1 MLEHTDNLGVPPLS
15 AEAIPKPVVTAHWRR
30 ILDKNGALLLM
41 AAPGLVLLFAFAY
54 LPLSG
59 LVLAFK
65 NYRANQ
71 GIWGS
76 AWVGFDNFHY
86 LFATSDAWRI
96 TFNTLFLNGT
106 FIVVTV
112 AGALG
117 VALLLNE
124 VQHTIRARFYQ
135 SALFFPYFLSW
146 VVVGYIGFAFLSTDG
161 GFINSLLSHFGI
173 QPIAWYSN
181 ANAWIIIITIVNL
194 WKNVG
199 FWSVVY
205 LAGMLAISP
214 EFYEAAKI
222 DGATKLNQIRYV
234 TIPLL
239 TPLIVINVLLSIG
252 RIFYADFGLF
262 FNVTRDSSLLYPTM
276 DVIDTYVYRALRTL
290 GDVGMASA
298 AGFYQSVVGFILVLI
313 ANRIVKRFDPEKA
326 LF

>member
-1 MLEHTDNLGVPPLS
+1 MVQKIDDLAISATKSDALTKPPALKRS
-15 AEAIPKPVVTAHWRR
+15 F
-30 ILDKNGALLLM
+30 LQKNGALMLM
-41 AAPGLVLLFAFAY
+41 AVPGVLLLLVFSY

-65 NYRANQ
+65 NFRANQ

-76 AWVGFDNFHY
+76 AWVGFDNFRF
-86 LFATSDAWRI
+86 LFSTSDAWHI
-96 TFNTLFLNGT
+96 TFNTLFLNAI
-106 FIVVTV
+106 FIVSTV
-112 AGALG
+112 VGALV

-124 VQHTIRARFYQ
+124 VQHTFRARFYQ

-146 VVVGYIGFAFLSTDG
+146 VVVGYIAFAFLNNDG
-161 GFINSLLSHFGI
+161 GFVNSLLVRLGL
-173 QPIAWYSN
+173 QPVDWYAQPN
-181 ANAWIIIITIVNL
+181 VWTVVITIVNL

-199 FWSVVY
+199 FWSIVY
-205 LAGMLAISP
+205 LAGILAISP
-214 EFYEAAKI
+214 ELYETAKI
-222 DGATKLNQIRYV
+222 DGANKWQQIIYI
-234 TIPLL
+234 TLPLL

-252 RIFYADFGLF
+252 RIFFADFGLF

-276 DVIDTYVYRALRTL
+276 DVIDTYVYRALRAL

-298 AGFYQSVVGFILVLI
+298 AGFYQSVVGFVLVLI

>member
-1 MLEHTDNLGVPPLS
+1 MLEKTNNLDILPVETKSL
-15 AEAIPKPVVTAHWRR
+15 PKPITIARYR
-30 ILDKNGALLLM
+30 QFFRKNGTLLLM
-41 AAPGLVLLFAFAY
+41 AAPGILLLFIFAY
-54 LPLSG
+54 LPMGG
-59 LVLAFK
+59 LVIAFK
-65 NYRANQ
+65 NFRADQ

-76 AWVGFDNFHY
+76 AWAGLDNFRF
-86 LFATSDAWRI
+86 LFSTSDAWRI
-96 TFNTLFLNGT
+96 TFNTLFLNAA
-106 FIVVTV
+106 FIVTTV
-112 AGALG
+112 VGALV

-124 VQHTIRARFYQ
+124 VQHTVRARFYQ

-161 GFINSLLSHFGI
+161 GFINTILMGLGGK
-173 QPIAWYSN
+173 PIAWYSQP
-181 ANAWIIIITIVNL
+181 NAWVIIITIVNL

-199 FWSVVY
+199 FWSIVY
-205 LAGMLAISP
+205 LAGILAISP

-222 DGATKLNQIRYV
+222 DGAGKWQQTRYI
-234 TIPLL
+234 TLPLL

-276 DVIDTYVYRALRTL
+276 DVIDTYVYRALRSL

-298 AGFYQSVVGFILVLI
+298 AGFYQSVVGFVLVLI
-313 ANRIVKRFDPEKA
+313 ANRIVKRYDPEKA